1 MPTSA
6 ASYVPDPPPID
17 LQLARVLGLY
27 TPARM
32 LSAHRAKRHR
42 NTAVGGAQ
50 HGQRMNG
57 IVLCFFFANPSF
69 LLETAP
75 PSRAGHPFLES
86 RLRVSCMGRG
96 WARRLLRRI
105 VLRYRFLFC
114 CRLAGRSFAYMWGV
128 GLRADLK
135 FNLANLARHKKK

>member
-69 LLETAP
+69 LLETA
-75 PSRAGHPFLES
+75 
-86 RLRVSCMGRG
+86 
-96 WARRLLRRI
+96 
-105 VLRYRFLFC
+105 
-114 CRLAGRSFAYMWGV
+114 
-128 GLRADLK
+128 LRAAPAIL
-135 FNLANLARHKKK
+135 FWNLVCAYLVWAEDGPGLYYDELY

>member
-6 ASYVPDPPPID
+6 AGYVPDPPPID
-17 LQLARVLGLY
+17 LQPARVLGLCP
-27 TPARM
+27 PARM
-32 LSAHRAKRHR
+32 IPAHRAKRHR

-105 VLRYRFLFC
+105 VLRYRFLVC

-128 GLRADLK
+128 GLRADLEFK
-135 FNLANLARHKKK
+135 ARHKKK